1 MIGIRE
7 LVGHYGV
14 KSGVAA
20 ALKGLGPGGAD
31 GTPSGMGSLSSS
43 QNTPMAL
50 TASAKAE
57 NLIGFRT

>member
-1 MIGIRE
+1 MIEIHE

-14 KSGVAA
+14 KPGVAA
-20 ALKGLGPGGAD
+20 AFPGFRPGGAD
-31 GTPSGMGSLSSS
+31 ETTSGMGSLSSS

-57 NLIGFRT
+57 NLTGFLT